1 MARTL
6 IKQVAIGSNSDYYL
20 RLYYEETNVDTVN
33 NRSDVTISLYG
44 YTTRTAYWSWNGYGN
59 NSFTVVVDGT
69 TSTLSNQNVDTETW
83 QTEHYLHS
91 YSKTISHNA
100 DGSKSITVSGSMTYQ
115 GGGTSLVAGTYSTG
129 NVTQNLTT
137 IARASTV
144 GTVSNTTITSSS
156 GNVTINIS
164 KKNSAYYD
172 RIVTTGAISKTIN
185 IGTAPSGTISW
196 SDLLAAMPSTDS
208 ATLNITVKTY
218 SNSGYSTLIGSNTG
232 KATITINK
240 NNVKPS
246 ISFGAISVNASG
258 LSGKLV
264 AGVSTAKAKWTVSNA
279 TGASVSKVVVTGSN
293 CSVASGASSTS
304 TSGTPVTAQL
314 PSRTSDYTITLTATV
329 TDSRG
334 ATASAT
340 TSGATVYGYA
350 PPNLTFNAYRVA
362 SSSATAA
369 DPTGAYV
376 YTTFSASVGASVG
389 GSNTVS
395 ISSKTP
401 NSITDGGHYALAT
414 NATQAF
420 TVVAK
425 DTVGNTTSKTINIG
439 TALIPFDLYSNAAGT
454 SVGVGVGTTAVPGQF
469 TSDLPAIFNKS
480 IGDPYTATI
489 GKNTSSGNIGWY
501 EVKSGTLTGYQDLG
515 MIILFSRPFYD
526 NSAGIYFM
534 SIRCDNS
541 TSLTIHK
548 NGWLVRNGID
558 AGYVKLRTSG
568 NNWYLY
574 VYQDSNYGPHYVRI
588 LGMTY
593 TATRPPNADD
603 IFLQNN
609 DTVLTSDPG
618 GTAATDIGIV
628 GSANSASD
636 SNAVKLTGNQ
646 KISGEKWFASPT
658 WVGAGNETGELQLGV
673 RTGGGNIYM
682 YSNSNYRGIYVPAHG
697 SASAR
702 SLVSVGN
709 NDNIVYVNNKIPLYR
724 GDVGSALLSSSVGTT
739 AVTLTNAYNYF
750 TGIVVRGMPGSI
762 AYSTCFIPKVA
773 LTTSDVV
780 YQVTDEGSY
789 ITFNVRY
796 SGANIIINVRSS
808 TTSGKTLQ
816 VYGIN

>member
-20 RLYYEETNVDTVN
+20 RLYFEETNVDTVN

-129 NVTQNLTT
+129 NVTQSLTT

-164 KKNSAYYD
+164 KKNSSYYD

-185 IGTAPSGTISW
+185 VGTASSTTISW
-196 SDLLAAMPSTDS
+196 ADLLAAMSSTAS

-232 KATITINK
+232 KATITINT

-264 AGVSTAKAKWTVSNA
+264 AGVSTAKATWSVTNA

-293 CSVASGASSTS
+293 CSIASGASATG

-314 PSRTSDYTITLTATV
+314 PSKTSDYTITLTATV

-376 YTTFSASVGASVG
+376 YTTFSASAGASVG
-389 GSNTVS
+389 GSNSAS

-401 NSITDGGHYALAT
+401 SSITNGGHYALAT

-454 SVGVGVGTTAVPGQF
+454 SVGVGFGKMATAGKVASSLPIQTDSSMYTGGKSNWNSEEHGIYIGADGTMHLAHDNEPYIGFHYGNQQTASAAITAQSGGVLNLTGGSIRVNGNEIISSANGVTLDTTQNISGAKGFLSTCVVIRSGDYPEFEFQGRTANNTTRTGTVTQQIKGDGSRFYFNQYHIVNSAHNNYVDQYILPWSKTDNASHTYAFLTTEALVTVAQGGTGANTASWARQNLGVNQPATTNAITIAGNSTGTFNNITTANYKFFSFKFV
-469 TSDLPAIFNKS
+469 ANNV
-480 IGDPYTATI
+480 ATI
-489 GKNTSSGNIGWY
+489 LLLTIDQFLTSQQSYWINDGTSSGMEIKLTRNTSSVSIN
-501 EVKSGTLTGYQDLG
+501 
-515 MIILFSRPFYD
+515 RP
-526 NSAGIYFM
+526 G
-534 SIRCDNS
+534 
-541 TSLTIHK
+541 
-548 NGWLVRNGID
+548 
-558 AGYVKLRTSG
+558 
-568 NNWYLY
+568 
-574 VYQDSNYGPHYVRI
+574 
-588 LGMTY
+588 
-593 TATRPPNADD
+593 
-603 IFLQNN
+603 
-609 DTVLTSDPG
+609 
-618 GTAATDIGIV
+618 
-628 GSANSASD
+628 
-636 SNAVKLTGNQ
+636 
-646 KISGEKWFASPT
+646 
-658 WVGAGNETGELQLGV
+658 
-673 RTGGGNIYM
+673 
-682 YSNSNYRGIYVPAHG
+682 
-697 SASAR
+697 
-702 SLVSVGN
+702 
-709 NDNIVYVNNKIPLYR
+709 
-724 GDVGSALLSSSVGTT
+724 SSSVTCK
-739 AVTLTNAYNYF
+739 LTYWN
-750 TGIVVRGMPGSI
+750 
-762 AYSTCFIPKVA
+762 
-773 LTTSDVV
+773 
-780 YQVTDEGSY
+780 
-789 ITFNVRY
+789 
-796 SGANIIINVRSS
+796 
-808 TTSGKTLQ
+808 
-816 VYGIN
+816 

>member
-1 MARTL
+1 MAKTL

-20 RLYYEETNVDTVN
+20 RLYYEETNVDMVN
-33 NRSDVTISLYG
+33 NRSDVKISLYG

-144 GTVSNTTITSSS
+144 GAVSNTTITSSS

-172 RIVTTGAISKTIN
+172 QIVTTGAISKTIN
-185 IGTAPSGTISW
+185 IGTASSGTISW
-196 SDLLAAMPSTDS
+196 SNLLAAMPSTDS

-264 AGVSTAKAKWTVSNA
+264 AGVSTAKATWTVTNA

-369 DPTGAYV
+369 DPTGEYV

-401 NSITDGGHYALAT
+401 NSITNGGHYALAT

-454 SVGVGVGTTAVPGQF
+454 SVGVGFGRMAEAGT
-469 TSDLPAIFNKS
+469 
-480 IGDPYTATI
+480 
-489 GKNTSSGNIGWY
+489 
-501 EVKSGTLTGYQDLG
+501 VKSSMPIYTDSSLFTGG
-515 MIILFSRPFYD
+515 KT
-526 NSAGIYFM
+526 AW
-534 SIRCDNS
+534 NS
-541 TSLTIHK
+541 TSHGVYIGGDGTIHLAHDNEPYIGFHYGNQQTASGAITAK
-548 NGWLVRNGID
+548 SGGVLDITGGSIRVNGSEISTAANT
-558 AGYVKLRTSG
+558 VKTSG
-568 NNWYLY
+568 NQTISGIKTITGQIRKSTAGGKWVNGRDSAPLRNTNAPGTNTFVPLISFKSDSGTYDFGTLGNSLY
-574 VYQDSNYGPHYVRI
+574 IVYASDADY
-588 LGMTY
+588 
-593 TATRPPNADD
+593 NAD
-603 IFLQNN
+603 NN
-609 DTVLTSDPG
+609 NAHHLRIGPSGEIDPG
-618 GTAATDIGIV
+618 ASIAVSYGGTGAT
-628 GSANSASD
+628 SA
-636 SNAVKLTGNQ
+636 
-646 KISGEKWFASPT
+646 
-658 WVGAGNETGELQLGV
+658 
-673 RTGGGNIYM
+673 
-682 YSNSNYRGIYVPAHG
+682 
-697 SASAR
+697 ASAR
-702 SLVSVGN
+702 SNLG
-709 NDNIVYVNNKIPLYR
+709 VNQPT
-724 GDVGSALLSSSVGTT
+724 LSSSLQING
-739 AVTLTNAYNYF
+739 N
-750 TGIVVRGMPGSI
+750 
-762 AYSTCFIPKVA
+762 STV
-773 LTTSDVV
+773 
-780 YQVTDEGSY
+780 
-789 ITFNVRY
+789 TFNVTTANYNFYLFKFAMNGVYTTIFTVRDLLDTTPKTY
-796 SGANIIINVRSS
+796 WVNDGTSSGAGMIITRTAS
-808 TTSGKTLQ
+808 TITVKRDGSTSCWCRLA
-816 VYGIN
+816 YWN